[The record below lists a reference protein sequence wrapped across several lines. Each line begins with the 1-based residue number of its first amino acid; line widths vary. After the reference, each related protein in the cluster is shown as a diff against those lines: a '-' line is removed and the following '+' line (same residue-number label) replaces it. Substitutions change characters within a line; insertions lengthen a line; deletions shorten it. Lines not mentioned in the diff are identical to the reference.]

1 MAIATAVDDK
11 LKELHAAN
19 PRAIL
24 VTTDYLHVAGLPLD
38 KLLPEKY
45 SYDTEFDA
53 EHEFINNSGIDY
65 LKCYIHGDAEDA
77 ANYDIPWFRAGVIDL
92 SLDEQPCT
100 LILDDA
106 RCLNCTLHIWRTQ
119 ETGYGCSFIV
129 ANADEESAAYARKCR
144 AEKRRNI

>member
-1 MAIATAVDDK
+1 MAIATVIDDK
-11 LKELHAAN
+11 LAELHAVDQ
-19 PRAIL
+19 RAIL
-24 VTTDYLHVAGLPLD
+24 ITVDPTCFWAFDEQ
-38 KLLPEKY
+38 LPETVFGTKF
-45 SYDTEFDA
+45 EA
-53 EHEFINNSGIDY
+53 INHNGLKH
-65 LKCYIHGDAEDA
+65 LKCYIHGTAQDA
-77 ANYDIPWFRAGVIDL
+77 AGYDIPNFRAGVIDL

-129 ANADEESAAYARKCR
+129 ANDDEESAAYARKCR